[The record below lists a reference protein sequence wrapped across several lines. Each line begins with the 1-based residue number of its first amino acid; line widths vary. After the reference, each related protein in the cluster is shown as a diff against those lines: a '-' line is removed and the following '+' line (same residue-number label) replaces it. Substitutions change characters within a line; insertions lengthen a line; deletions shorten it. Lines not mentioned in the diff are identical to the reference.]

1 MARWK
6 AFYLQNKEVRD
17 APLQRMKHNFI
28 YGAGVSYLIFDER
41 PQLSLLRGGEEKPS
55 VSSPSKAAP
64 TCVPGAVEVFSR
76 SDTDP
81 TLVSFYYPLPY
92 SMSVCEM
99 GKVAPP
105 GLGHLEP
112 EVPIG
117 PW

>member
-1 MARWK
+1 MW
-6 AFYLQNKEVRD
+6 
-17 APLQRMKHNFI
+17 
-28 YGAGVSYLIFDER
+28 
-41 PQLSLLRGGEEKPS
+41 GEEKPS
-55 VSSPSKAAP
+55 VSSPSK
-64 TCVPGAVEVFSR
+64 VGGGLGAVEVFSY

-81 TLVSFYYPLPY
+81 RLVSFYYPLPY